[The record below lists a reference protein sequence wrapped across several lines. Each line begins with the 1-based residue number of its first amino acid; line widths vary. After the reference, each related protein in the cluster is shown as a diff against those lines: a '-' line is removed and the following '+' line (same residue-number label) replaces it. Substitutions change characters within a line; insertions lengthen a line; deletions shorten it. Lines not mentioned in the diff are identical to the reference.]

1 MLDAHLIAETRP
13 QVRPENVVLFGD
25 YRISVL
31 ADRLFRIEKDEK
43 REFCDEATE
52 AVWFRDMAPV
62 PFTVK
67 ETEGGVDIT
76 TARVTLAFR
85 DKLEESYILLDG
97 EKKPLNNEGNLR
109 GTYSTLDRCNG
120 NDYMETDGVTVLR
133 RIELDYGVV
142 SKSGVA
148 VLDYTNS
155 SVLKQDGMI
164 TKERNDE
171 LDIYVFAY
179 GHDYRE
185 AVQAYYMICG
195 ETPRIPR
202 YAFGNWWS
210 RYYAYTE
217 EEYIDVMERMEDRDI
232 PVTVATVDMDW
243 HWSRTLDAVKK
254 ITESG
259 KNDEFHG
266 GKSGWTGYSWN
277 TDLFPDYRRF
287 LKRLQDKGL
296 KVTLNLHPATGVR
309 YFEDMYEE
317 MATAMGIDPKTEA
330 PVKIDFTSDQFINA
344 YFKILHKPYEH
355 DGVDFWWIDW
365 QQGPRAKAAGI
376 DIMWVLNHYH
386 TLDNGKEHMPL
397 ILSRYS
403 GLGAHRYPL
412 GFSGDTLITWK
423 TLAYL
428 PYFTANATNI
438 GFTWWSHDIGGH
450 FDGAKDDELYVRS
463 VQFGVFSP
471 INRLHC
477 TSARY
482 MTKEPSYYMNGTGL
496 VAEEFLRLRHK
507 MIPFIYSASIDT
519 TEKGIALMEPM
530 YYDHPE
536 QKEAYEYVSQYMFGG
551 QLLVAPV
558 ITPGDAKK
566 MAKTS
571 VWLPEG
577 KWTDIFT
584 GHVYTGGRVVDMVR
598 WMDSIPVLAKEGG
611 FFVLDGRKHTNS
623 VDLPDV
629 LDVMTFNGNGAY
641 TLKEDNEKGRMET
654 SFVSKSADGKQ
665 TVEITVSGDECITSR
680 KMKLQ
685 FRNIEKGT
693 VHVYENGAPVSAP
706 VKMDGFVTVTLSDV
720 KAGVTYAVEVE
731 YTENEK
737 YFQKRMT
744 ESLARIEYTTAGKDV
759 ILRNTWHLSKQEMLD
774 FIRNHEDLT
783 ENEKIYM
790 TEEF

>member
-1 MLDAHLIAETRP
+1 MLDAHLIAKTRP

-25 YRISVL
+25 FRVSVL

-43 REFCDEATE
+43 REFCDDATE

-62 PFTVK
+62 PFSVS
-67 ETEGGVDIT
+67 ETEGGVDIRT
-76 TARVTLAFR
+76 ESVTLALRENF
-85 DKLEESYILLDG
+85 EESYVLIDG
-97 EKKPLNNEGNLR
+97 ERRPLNNDGNLR

-120 NDYMETDGVTVLR
+120 NDYMETDGKTVLKQ
-133 RIELDYGVV
+133 IELDNGVV
-142 SKSGVA
+142 SKNGVA
-148 VLDYTNS
+148 VLDYTKS
-155 SVLKQDGMI
+155 SVLKSDGMI
-164 TKERNDE
+164 YKERNDS

-179 GHDYRE
+179 GQDYRA
-185 AVQAYYMICG
+185 AVRAFYMICG

-202 YAFGNWWS
+202 FAFGNWWS

-217 EEYIDVMERMEDRDI
+217 EEYMNVMDRMEDRDI
-232 PVTVATVDMDW
+232 PLTVATVDMDW
-243 HWSRTLDAVKK
+243 HWSTTLDKVKK

-277 TDLFPDYRRF
+277 TDLFPDYKRF

-330 PVKIDFTSDQFINA
+330 PVRLDFTSDKFINA

-365 QQGPRAKAAGI
+365 QQGPRAKALGI

-403 GLGAHRYPL
+403 GIGAHRYPL
-412 GFSGDTLITWK
+412 GFSGDTTITWK

-428 PYFTANATNI
+428 PYFTANASNI

-450 FDGAKDDELYVRS
+450 FNGAKDDELYVRS

-477 TSARY
+477 TSAPY
-482 MTKEPSYYMNGTGL
+482 MTKEPTYYMNGTGYI
-496 VAEEFLRLRHK
+496 AEEFLRLRHK

-519 TEKGIALMEPM
+519 TEKGIALIEPM
-530 YYDHPE
+530 YYEHPDK
-536 QKEAYEYVSQYMFGG
+536 KEAYEYTSQYMFGG

-558 ITPGDAKK
+558 ITPGDEKK

-571 VWLPEG
+571 VWLPDG

-584 GHVYTGGRVVDMVR
+584 GHTYTGGKAVDMVR
-598 WMDSIPVLAKEGG
+598 HMDSIPVLAKEGG

-623 VDLPDV
+623 VALPDK
-629 LDVMTFNGNGAY
+629 LDVLTFNGDGAY

-654 SFVSKSADGKQ
+654 SFISKAESGKQ
-665 TVEITVSGDECITSR
+665 TVEIKVSGDECISSR
-680 KMKLQ
+680 TVKLE
-685 FRNIEKGT
+685 FRNIRKGNVT
-693 VHVYENGAPVSAP
+693 VYENGAPVQTS
-706 VKMDGFVTVTLSDV
+706 VKTDSCVIVTLPEV
-720 KAGVTYAVEVE
+720 KAGSVYTVEVTYAEDTRRFRKRLIE
-731 YTENEK
+731 ALAHIECENQDK
-737 YFQKRMT
+737 NQ
-744 ESLARIEYTTAGKDV
+744 
-759 ILRNTWHLSKQEMLD
+759 ILRNTWEISEQETVD
-774 FIRNHEDLT
+774 YIRSLEQFT

-790 TEEF
+790 TEEW